1 MMFKCYDQVFNVPD
15 EMITRYTK
23 DFEVLKGGAHE
34 DKISIRNSIYDILE
48 LVKLD
53 TSMLDEP
60 EYKIEFI
67 TALAMR
73 QALKKNGILYDA

>member
-23 DFEVLKGGAHE
+23 DFEVLKQGYHE
-34 DKISIRNSIYDILE
+34 DKVSIRNSIYEILE

-53 TSMLDEP
+53 ISMLDEP

-73 QALKKNGILYDA
+73 QAMKKNGVLYDD